1 MAPLQANPYI
11 TVVQLTDSHLYAE
24 LDSRLLGMQTQDSLH
39 KVIQLVTEEQEQIDL
54 LLCTGDI
61 SQDGS
66 AQSYQRFAE
75 MIDGMATT
83 TRWFAGNHDEAVVL
97 QAASLADDWLE
108 SVCDL
113 GAWRIITLDS
123 SVKDKVHGYLNKTQ
137 LSMLKEAL
145 LSATDRHVLIA
156 LHHHPLPI
164 HSHWMDKISLLNAA
178 ELLSILRD
186 FNNVKAVIWGHVH
199 QEFDVQVQGIRW
211 LAAPSTC
218 IQFKPLAAEFTVDEQ
233 APGYRWLRLYDDG
246 QLHTAVSRVQGYT
259 FEVDYDSNGY

>member
-1 MAPLQANPYI
+1 MAPLQAIPYI
-11 TVVQLTDSHLYAE
+11 TAVQLTDSHLYAE
-24 LDSRLLGMQTQDSLH
+24 LDSRLLGMQTQDSLQ
-39 KVIQLVTEEQEQIDL
+39 KVMQLVAEEQEQIDL

-75 MIDGMATT
+75 MIDGMAVN
-83 TRWFAGNHDEAVVL
+83 TRWFAGNHDEAAAL
-97 QAASLADDWLE
+97 QAASLGDDWLE
-108 SVCDL
+108 PVCDL

-123 SVKDKVHGYLNKTQ
+123 SVKDEVHGYLDKTQ
-137 LSMLKEAL
+137 LSILKDAL
-145 LSATDRHVLIA
+145 RSAADRHVLIA

-164 HSHWMDKISLLNAA
+164 HSQWMDKISLLNAA
-178 ELLSILRD
+178 ELLAILGD

-199 QEFDVQVQGIRW
+199 QEYDEQQQGIRW

-218 IQFKPLAAEFTVDEQ
+218 IQFKPLEAEFTVDEQ

-246 QLHTAVSRVQGYT
+246 QLQTAVSRVDHYD
-259 FEVDYDSNGY
+259 FEIDYSSNGY